1 MNAKTWI
8 LTCCA
13 LVLLYGQSLAQRQET
28 LLGRARLVGA
38 FGSALTEWGVNKDLG
53 TSVGGGGGL
62 VFENFFLGA
71 YGMANVNLRHILQ
84 NNPRLEELNL
94 AHTGLWLGFS
104 VPSHKLVHLYG
115 GARMGWGVLEID
127 FNAPDLRYD
136 DLDYVAVVTPEGGIE
151 LNLTTWM
158 RVAGSVGYRYL
169 DGADSG
175 QGYRNEDFRGAFYSL
190 TFRVGRFGRFRDK
203 SHGPDDNDNR

>member
-1 MNAKTWI
+1 
-8 LTCCA
+8 
-13 LVLLYGQSLAQRQET
+13 
-28 LLGRARLVGA
+28 
-38 FGSALTEWGVNKDLG
+38 
-53 TSVGGGGGL
+53 
-62 VFENFFLGA
+62 
-71 YGMANVNLRHILQ
+71 
-84 NNPRLEELNL
+84 
-94 AHTGLWLGFS
+94 
-104 VPSHKLVHLYG
+104 
-115 GARMGWGVLEID
+115 MGWGVVEMD

>member
-13 LVLLYGQSLAQRQET
+13 SVLLYGQALGQRQET

-38 FGSALTEWGVNKDLG
+38 FGSTLTEWGTNKDLG

-71 YGMANVNLRHILQ
+71 YGMANFNFQQILQ
-84 NNPRLEELNL
+84 NNPRIEELNL

-104 VPSHKLVHLYG
+104 VPSHKLVRAWAG
-115 GARMGWGVLEID
+115 GYSKWTS
-127 FNAPDLRYD
+127 
-136 DLDYVAVVTPEGGIE
+136 TPPTSA
-151 LNLTTWM
+151 TTTSITW
-158 RVAGSVGYRYL
+158 R
-169 DGADSG
+169 
-175 QGYRNEDFRGAFYSL
+175 
-190 TFRVGRFGRFRDK
+190 
-203 SHGPDDNDNR
+203 